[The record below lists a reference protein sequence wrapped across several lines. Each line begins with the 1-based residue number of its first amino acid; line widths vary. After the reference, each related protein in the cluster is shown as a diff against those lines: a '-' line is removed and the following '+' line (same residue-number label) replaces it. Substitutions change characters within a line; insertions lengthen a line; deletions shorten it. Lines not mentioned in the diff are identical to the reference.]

1 MKSIDILTHFDKIID
16 KTNKLNRILKD
27 GIMDKEVVIY
37 VLGMERIRYQ
47 GIIYFINT
55 TRQPVETRYKN

>member
-1 MKSIDILTHFDKIID
+1 MK
-16 KTNKLNRILKD
+16 KLNRILKD

-37 VLGMERIRYQ
+37 LLGMERIRYQ

-55 TRQPVETRYKN
+55 ARQPMDSRYKN